1 MLIRRL
7 LPVVSVVILAACGDD
22 DPSGPGNLS
31 GSMSFTF
38 TGAGGGTFTASGSA
52 PAVAANVGNASFS
65 AGFRDEGATQL
76 GVMGVRA
83 RGSGRYDTLLLGIS
97 RLTVGSVSVEADCDP
112 SAGDDCSGF
121 AFLVNISEADENF
134 DFLCLATTGSLSI
147 TSISG
152 SRAEGTF
159 TGSGT
164 CVNPAFQL
172 SSFTV
177 VSGEF
182 DVALLAES
190 QIPQ

>member
-1 MLIRRL
+1 LLIRRL
-7 LPVVSVVILAACGDD
+7 LPVVAVLMLAACGDD
-22 DPSGPGNLS
+22 DPSGPGNVS

-38 TGAGGGTFTASGSA
+38 TGAGGGTFTASGAA

-65 AGFRDEGATQL
+65 AGFRDEGATQV

-83 RGSGRYDTLLLGIS
+83 RGAGRYDMMLLGIS

-121 AFLVNISEADENF
+121 AFFVNISEADEEF
-134 DFLCLATTGSLSI
+134 DFLCVATTGSLSI
-147 TSISG
+147 TSISNT
-152 SRAEGTF
+152 RAEGTF
-159 TGSGT
+159 TGSGS
-164 CVNPAFQL
+164 CVNEAFQL

-190 QIPQ
+190 QLPQ